1 MNLLCLCYD
10 AYTKCNHRSRTGI
23 FLIFLQVKQTHSTLY
38 NINNGSVYNFQVFC
52 LDHEARFEEILCLS
66 IKGFLINRKIGLEG
80 VKKNEGWA
88 QDSKNHSHPTEG
100 L

>member
-1 MNLLCLCYD
+1 M
-10 AYTKCNHRSRTGI
+10 
-23 FLIFLQVKQTHSTLY
+23 LIFRAWATCDSTLY
-38 NINNGSVYNFQVFC
+38 TINNGSVPHNFQVFC
-52 LDHEARFEEILCLS
+52 LNHEARFEEILCLS

-88 QDSKNHSHPTEG
+88 QDYKNHSHPTEG